1 MNTVWDWTILTVV
14 LGLVSTFEI
23 CLVGSI
29 IGKILE
35 SKLKVHYELEM
46 QYYDKVMD
54 RFERTVDKFSES
66 IIELIKLDKDTQ
78 KSNIYDFSKKR
89 ELDND

>member
-1 MNTVWDWTILTVV
+1 MNTVWDWTILTIV

-23 CLVGSI
+23 CIIGSI

-35 SKLKVHYELEM
+35 SKLRTHYELEM

-54 RFERTVDKFSES
+54 RFEKTVDKFSES
-66 IIELIKLDKDTQ
+66 IIELIKLDKNT
-78 KSNIYDFSKKR
+78 KSNNIYDFRKK
-89 ELDND
+89 EFDND

>member
-1 MNTVWDWTILTVV
+1 MNTVWDWTILTIV

-23 CLVGSI
+23 CLIGSI

-35 SKLKVHYELEM
+35 SKLRTHYELEM

-54 RFERTVDKFSES
+54 RFEKTVDKFSE
-66 IIELIKLDKDTQ
+66 IIKLVKVDKST
-78 KSNIYDFSKKR
+78 KSNISYFDKNGYDTER
-89 ELDND
+89 